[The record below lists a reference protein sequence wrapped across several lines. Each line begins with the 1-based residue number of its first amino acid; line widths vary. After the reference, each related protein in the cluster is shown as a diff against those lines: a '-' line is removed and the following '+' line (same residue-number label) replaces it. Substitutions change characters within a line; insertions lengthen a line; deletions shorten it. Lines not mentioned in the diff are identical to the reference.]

1 MKKMSFLFMVLSINL
16 LILQGCKQ
24 NAENS
29 DGTISANG
37 ETDDDADFDPS
48 EVFIGS
54 VDMSMSSNKEGESK
68 DLPTMTYYSNGE
80 KLAIKMQMGAEV
92 GKQMNMIFDP
102 NQKTITM
109 LDATSMQAMV
119 TKIPDMTDFMDK
131 DSAIDVDVKIDKTG
145 ETKDIEGF
153 KCRKYIVTS
162 KDGVYEF
169 WITKEIKGSLAG
181 LMSSMNGGD
190 KGKDPFGYQMKKM
203 KGFVLE
209 AKLKNTGE
217 SEEITMKFSNIKQG
231 QPDAKL
237 FSTDGYKVQDM
248 SQMMEEM
255 KKKIGK

>member
-1 MKKMSFLFMVLSINL
+1 MKKLGFLFMVLSINVM
-16 LILQGCKQ
+16 ILQGCKQ
-24 NAENS
+24 NADKS

-37 ETDDDADFDPS
+37 ASDDDADFDPS

-54 VDMSMSSNKEGESK
+54 VDMSMSSNKEGDNKE
-68 DLPTMTYYSNGE
+68 LPTMTYYSNGE

-102 NQKTITM
+102 KAKTITM
-109 LDATSMQAMV
+109 LEANSKQAMV

-131 DSAIDVDVKIDKTG
+131 DSAIDEDVKIDKTG
-145 ETKDIEGF
+145 ETKEIEGF
-153 KCRKYIVTS
+153 KCRKYVVTS

-169 WITKEIKGSLAG
+169 WITKDIKGSLAG
-181 LMSSMNGGD
+181 LMADMSGGD
-190 KGKDPFGYQMKKM
+190 KKSNPFGVQMKKM
-203 KGFVLE
+203 KGFILE
-209 AKLKNTGE
+209 GKLKITGE
-217 SEEITMKFSNIKQG
+217 PEEITMKFSNIKQG

-237 FSTDGYKVQDM
+237 FSTEGYQIQDM

>member
-1 MKKMSFLFMVLSINL
+1 
-16 LILQGCKQ
+16 
-24 NAENS
+24 
-29 DGTISANG
+29 
-37 ETDDDADFDPS
+37 
-48 EVFIGS
+48 
-54 VDMSMSSNKEGESK
+54 
-68 DLPTMTYYSNGE
+68 
-80 KLAIKMQMGAEV
+80 MGAEV

-119 TKIPDMTDFMDK
+119 TKIPDMTDFMDN

-217 SEEITMKFSNIKQG
+217 SEEITMKFTNIKQG
-231 QPDAKL
+231 QPDANL

>member
-1 MKKMSFLFMVLSINL
+1 MKKMSFLFMVLSINV

-29 DGTISANG
+29 DGVGSATENS
-37 ETDDDADFDPS
+37 DDDADFDPS

-68 DLPTMTYYSNGE
+68 DLPTMSYYSNGE
-80 KLAIKMQMGAEV
+80 KLAVRMNMGAEV

-102 NQKTITM
+102 KQKTITM

-119 TKIPDMTDFMDK
+119 TKIPDMTEFMDE
-131 DSAIDVDVKIDKTG
+131 DSVIDKDVKIDKTS

-153 KCRKYIVTS
+153 KCRKYIVSS

-181 LMSSMNGGD
+181 LMSSMSGGD
-190 KGKDPFGYQMKKM
+190 KGKNPFGYQMKKM

-209 AKLKNTGE
+209 AKLKNTG
-217 SEEITMKFSNIKQG
+217 STEEITMKFTNVKQG